1 MIGHRFHVAL
11 VVVTTILLGPPTLG
25 QEHKTYARFDLPFD
39 LPQDGPFP
47 SDWFTVRDGTQNT
60 GLHVSLPKPDCQ
72 DFVSDCED
80 LDIVNE
86 LDGFNLQPRVSL
98 PFSGPINP
106 GTVTSESVFLVS
118 LGSTLQDHDG
128 MPWGA
133 RVGIDQVVWDT
144 STETLHVESNELL
157 DQHTRY
163 VLVVSKHVQ
172 DADGKAIKAAKEFLD
187 FVDDDVMEST
197 GDPALDA
204 YRAVLRIALT
214 ELDTHGIVAKGQV
227 VAASVFT
234 TQSATAV
241 LEKIRDQ
248 IHDATPDPA
257 DFLLGPAGQRT
268 VFALNQITTISWLQ
282 QKLVDAPYFSDPA
295 SSLPLALVKTTIFP
309 GSVARLAFG
318 KYVSPDYEVH
328 PVQYIP
334 PVRTRTGTPA
344 VQGTSEVYF
353 NLFLP
358 SGPMPSNGWPVVI
371 FGHGVNNSKNMAP
384 FNVASS
390 MAKYGLATIAINA
403 VGHGFGPQS
412 TLTVSRALGAPI
424 PFLAGG
430 RGIDQ
435 NEDGLIEDS
444 EGLSTSR
451 PRTAVTLSDGFRQTA
466 VDLMQLARVIEMG
479 MDVEGDGLSD
489 LDPSR
494 IYYFGNSLGGGY
506 GTVFLGVEPSVRAG
520 VIGVPFDPVPGAL
533 LGIQRVVP
541 GRILEAR
548 QPSLLNFPGI
558 NTIGGLSIG
567 PPSFDD
573 NRPLRNQ
580 LPFTVGLEDLT
591 TRVIQSPVINEVAGA
606 MEIQAASERF
616 EWVSQAGSPVAY
628 APHLRKAP
636 LASMAAKSVLFQ
648 IAKGDHGAT
657 NPTTTAILRAGDLA
671 DQTLYYR
678 HDLARAENSALPLN
692 PHGFVVSVAPT
703 QPALYRTIALG
714 AQDQAGQFF
723 FSDGGPVT
731 VPEPSRF
738 FEFPVLLPLPEDLNF
753 IIK

>member
-60 GLHVSLPKPDCQ
+60 GLRVSLPKPDCQ

-80 LDIVNE
+80 LDVVNE

-106 GTVTSESVFLVS
+106 DTVTSESVFLVS

-163 VLVVSKHVQ
+163 VLVVSKGVQ
-172 DADGKAIKAAKEFLD
+172 DAGGKAIKAAKEFLD
-187 FVDDDVMEST
+187 FVDDDVTEST
-197 GDPALDA
+197 GDSELDA
-204 YRAVLRIALT
+204 YRAVLRSALT
-214 ELDTHGIVAKGQV
+214 ELDTHAIVPKGQV

-248 IHDATPDPA
+248 IHAATPDPA
-257 DFLLGPAGQRT
+257 DFLLGPAGERT
-268 VFALNQITTISWLQ
+268 VFALNQVTTIAWRQ
-282 QKLVDAPYFSDPA
+282 QTLTSPPYFPPGSVPLN
-295 SSLPLALVKTTIFP
+295 LPLLNIYP
-309 GSVARLAFG
+309 GSVASIAFG
-318 KYVSPDYEVH
+318 KYLSPDYEVH
-328 PVQYIP
+328 PTQYIP
-334 PVRTRTGTPA
+334 AVGTRSGTPE
-344 VQGTSEVYF
+344 VQGTNEMYF

-358 SGPMPSNGWPVVI
+358 SGPMPSNGWPVAIV
-371 FGHGVNNSKNMAP
+371 GHGVNSSKNVTP
-384 FNVASS
+384 LQVASS
-390 MAKYGLATIAINA
+390 MAKYGVATIAISA
-403 VGHGFGPQS
+403 VGHGFGPRS
-412 TLTVSRALGAPI
+412 TLTANRTVGAPI
-424 PFLAGG
+424 TFLAGG

-435 NEDGLIEDS
+435 NEDGMIGDS

-451 PRTAVTLSDGFRQTA
+451 PRTFALSDGFRQTA
-466 VDLMQLARVIEMG
+466 VDLMQLARVIEVG
-479 MDVEGDGLSD
+479 MDVDGDGLRD
-489 LDPSR
+489 VDPSR
-494 IYYFGNSLGGGY
+494 IYYFGVSLGGGY
-506 GTVFLGVEPSVRAG
+506 GTVFLGVEPHVRAG
-520 VIGVPFDPVPGAL
+520 VIAVPFDPVPGTL
-533 LGIQRVVP
+533 LGVQRIVP
-541 GRILEAR
+541 GRILGAR
-548 QPSLLNFPGI
+548 QPSLLNYPGI
-558 NTIGGLSIG
+558 TTIAGLPIG
-567 PPSFDD
+567 PPFLFFDD
-573 NRPLRNQ
+573 NRPLRDQ
-580 LPFTVGLEDLT
+580 IPLTVGLEDLT
-591 TRVIQSPVINEVAGA
+591 TRVIQSPVINRVAGA
-606 MEIQAASERF
+606 MEIQAAVENY
-616 EWVSQAGSPVAY
+616 EWVSQAGSPLAY

-636 LASMAAKSVLFQ
+636 LDGMVPKVVLFQ
-648 IAKGDHGAT
+648 IAKGDQGAT

-671 DQTLYYR
+671 DWTLYYR
-678 HDLARAENSALPLN
+678 HDLARAENPALPLN
-692 PHGFVVSVAPT
+692 PHGFTQAVANT
-703 QPALYRTIALG
+703 QPPLYRSIALG

-731 VPEPSRF
+731 VPQPNRF
-738 FEFPVLLPLPEDLNF
+738 FEFPILLPLPEDLNF
-753 IIK
+753 IIQ